1 MEVRWHHWGAGL
13 LLLCFSAFGNG
24 AVRIGSYNVEN
35 YVLAPTSTRSAK
47 TEASKSKVIE
57 SLGLLRADVL
67 GLQEVG
73 GLRALEDLRT
83 RLRRAGLE
91 YPYSVHVQG
100 FDTNIQVA
108 LLSRLPVVAAW
119 ARTNDA
125 FLLAGQRFRV
135 SRGFLE
141 ADVDLGRGERL
152 TVFVAHLKSRRTVV
166 RADEAEIR
174 LEESRLL
181 RRWVEARLQANP
193 AARLVVVG
201 DLNDTPDREPIR
213 VLLGRGRHRLT
224 DARPSEPNGD
234 SGIRP
239 QGRSGARTVAWT
251 HHYGVEDTYSR
262 VDYVLLS
269 PGAMRDWVGAESGIA
284 VVPDWGLG
292 SDHRPIWVLLR
303 WGEESVVRGARGS
316 VP

>member
-24 AVRIGSYNVEN
+24 AVRIGSFNVEN
-35 YVLAPTSTRSAK
+35 YLLAPTSTRSAK
-47 TEASKSKVIE
+47 PEASKAKVVE
-57 SLGLLRADVL
+57 SLRVLKADVL

-73 GLRALEDLRT
+73 GMAALEDLRN
-83 RLRRAGLE
+83 RLLRAGLD
-91 YPYSVHVQG
+91 YPYAVHVQG

-108 LLSRLPVVAAW
+108 LLSRLPLAGVW
-119 ARTNDA
+119 ARTNDM

-181 RRWVEARLQANP
+181 RRWVDARLQAN
-193 AARLVVVG
+193 AEARVVVMG

-213 VLLGRGRHRLT
+213 LLLGRGRHRLT
-224 DARPSEPNGD
+224 DTRPSEPNGD
-234 SGIRP
+234 SGIRQ

-251 HHYGVEDTYSR
+251 HYYGVEDTYSR

-269 PGAMRDWVGAESGIA
+269 PGAARDWVGSESGIA
-284 VVPDWGLG
+284 LVPDWGLG

-303 WGEESVVRGARGS
+303 WGGGGLVR
-316 VP
+316 